1 MCEAVDAGLLGI
13 MEEDVSVVQF
23 LNRGLE
29 ILDEFFCHVETEVS
43 AADVTLDDDVF

>member
-1 MCEAVDAGLLGI
+1 MCEVVDVGLLGI

-29 ILDEFFCHVETEVS
+29 ILDEFFCYVEIEVS
-43 AADVTLDDDVF
+43 VVDVMLDDDVF